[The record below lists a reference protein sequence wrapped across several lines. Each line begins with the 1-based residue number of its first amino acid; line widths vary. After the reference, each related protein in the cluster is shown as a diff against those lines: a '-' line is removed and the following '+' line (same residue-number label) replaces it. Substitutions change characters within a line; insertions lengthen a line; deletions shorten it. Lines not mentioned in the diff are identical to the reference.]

1 MTPPFNPG
9 EHGGESRDGGFMGE
23 MRLALAGAAAIAL
36 AACSPY
42 RYSTEVGKFS
52 TSVDT
57 LASAFTSGYDAPTS
71 DRTAALQIQL
81 IDERAPVV
89 LSPGCALRPGRLPD
103 SKAPCAVLR
112 ATAPV
117 PPPIRIPDTPTANEI
132 DLAATRDDTMKAL
145 KVLKDYAKGL
155 AAVTNAADRAAYDAA
170 VAQLAS
176 AVGALTSAAAK
187 GMPGAGTVA
196 TASVNLLGWLVG
208 EALDQQRYDTL
219 RSAVLTVD
227 TPLPEEGS
235 SRDGS
240 RSGAAAARADAPP
253 PTDAERKAEQQRA
266 AARKPIHIVATTFGK
281 GLLAVSV
288 ARQEWLYEEG
298 RVLAYRLNAGLST
311 ADYRQRL
318 ADTQAVVAAI
328 NGLRNADPTGTAQ
341 DMAKAHDALAAAL
354 RNPKTA
360 YADLLAAIGTFA
372 DKVAAVQSALAAAG
386 PSATKK
392 GS

>member
-1 MTPPFNPG
+1 
-9 EHGGESRDGGFMGE
+9 MGE
-23 MRLALAGAAAIAL
+23 MRLALAGAAAMAL

-52 TSVDT
+52 TSVDA
-57 LASAFTSGYDAPTS
+57 LAGAFTSGYDAPTA

-132 DLAATRDDTMKAL
+132 DLAATRADTMKAL

-170 VAQLAS
+170 VAQLSS

-187 GMPGAGTVA
+187 GMPGAGAVA

-227 TPLPEEGS
+227 TPLPEEG
-235 SRDGS
+235 GS
-240 RSGAAAARADAPP
+240 RPGAAAARADAPP

-298 RVLAYRLNAGLST
+298 RVLAYRLNGSLSA

-318 ADTQAVVAAI
+318 ADTQTVVAAI

-372 DKVAAVQSALAAAG
+372 DKVAAVQSALSAAA